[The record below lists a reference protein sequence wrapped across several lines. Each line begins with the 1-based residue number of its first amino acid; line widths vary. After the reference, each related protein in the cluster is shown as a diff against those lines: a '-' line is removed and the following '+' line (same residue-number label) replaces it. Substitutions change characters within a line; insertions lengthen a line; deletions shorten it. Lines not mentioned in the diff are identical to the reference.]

1 MTQTTTDNQVS
12 SISEIRRERERAE
25 MTERIMDVARA
36 MFVQDGYEAV
46 TLRKIALAIEYSP
59 GAIYQYFKDKQALIR
74 AIIQKDQ
81 QDLRTQIMESMLIE
95 EPRERLIEM
104 ARRYAQWGISH
115 PNHYLLLLAPPSNWA
130 REENN
135 LRQDTPP
142 QLERETIKILY
153 ESVKDAMRRGVF
165 KDKYTNASLI
175 AATLWAGIHGV
186 IMLEISMSEYDRALI
201 GDKNISF
208 EARFETLKEVFL
220 EGFVKE

>member
-1 MTQTTTDNQVS
+1 
-12 SISEIRRERERAE
+12 
-25 MTERIMDVARA
+25 MDVARA

>member
-1 MTQTTTDNQVS
+1 MSQTATDSQISSVS
-12 SISEIRRERERAE
+12 EMRRERERAE

-36 MFVQDGYEAV
+36 MFVKDGYEAV

-59 GAIYQYFKDKQALIR
+59 GAIYQYFKDKQSLIR
-74 AIIQKDQ
+74 TIILKDQ
-81 QDLRTQIMESMLIE
+81 QDLRSQIMESMLIE

-104 ARRYAQWGISH
+104 ARRYAQWGVSH

-130 REENN
+130 REEND
-135 LRQDTPP
+135 LRKDTPP

-153 ESVKDAMRRGVF
+153 ESVKDAMRRGIF
-165 KDKYTNASLI
+165 KDKFSDPSLI
-175 AATLWAGIHGV
+175 AATMWAGIHGV

-201 GDKNISF
+201 GNKNISF

>member
-95 EPRERLIEM
+95 EPGTTDRN
-104 ARRYAQWGISH
+104 G
-115 PNHYLLLLAPPSNWA
+115 APLCPVGHIPS
-130 REENN
+130 
-135 LRQDTPP
+135 
-142 QLERETIKILY
+142 K
-153 ESVKDAMRRGVF
+153 
-165 KDKYTNASLI
+165 SLPI
-175 AATLWAGIHGV
+175 AA
-186 IMLEISMSEYDRALI
+186 RA
-201 GDKNISF
+201 SF
-208 EARFETLKEVFL
+208 QLGQGRK
-220 EGFVKE
+220 

>member
-1 MTQTTTDNQVS
+1 MSQTATDSQISSVS
-12 SISEIRRERERAE
+12 EMRRERERAE

-36 MFVQDGYEAV
+36 MFVKDGYEAV

-59 GAIYQYFKDKQALIR
+59 GAIYQYFKDKQSLIR
-74 AIIQKDQ
+74 TIILKDQ
-81 QDLRTQIMESMLIE
+81 QDLRSQIMESMLIE

-104 ARRYAQWGISH
+104 ARRYAQWGVSH

-130 REENN
+130 REEND

-153 ESVKDAMRRGVF
+153 ESVKDAMRRGIF
-165 KDKYTNASLI
+165 KDKFSDPSLI
-175 AATLWAGIHGV
+175 AATMWAGIHGV

-201 GDKNISF
+201 GNKNISF